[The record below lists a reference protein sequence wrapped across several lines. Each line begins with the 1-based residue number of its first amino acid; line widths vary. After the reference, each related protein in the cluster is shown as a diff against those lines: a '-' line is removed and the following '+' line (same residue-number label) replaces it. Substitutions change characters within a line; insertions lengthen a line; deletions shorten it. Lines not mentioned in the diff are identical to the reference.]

1 MKPTIAVL
9 LGDASGIGPEMAVK
23 LLARPGNCE
32 AAQLLLIADPLA
44 LESGE
49 RIAGQRLDPVRVDSL
64 DALRFKPGRPSLLAQ
79 DTLQGRAPVL
89 GESSEHSG
97 RAAFEALQLAT
108 DAVRRKRVNGIVFAP
123 FNKHSLRLGGLTQE
137 DELRYMQE
145 RLDVSGFVCE
155 FNITGKLWTSRVTSH
170 VPLRDVASLIT
181 GPAIH
186 DAVRII
192 RDALRSAGVAAPR
205 IAVSGLN
212 PHAGDGGSIG
222 REEIDIIEPAVRA
235 LQGQGIDARGPYSP
249 DTVFIGARRGD
260 FDAVVSM
267 YHDQG
272 QIAMKL
278 MGFEQGVTLHGGLPV
293 PVATCASGSA
303 FDIAGKGVA
312 NVEGLQRAFELCVRM
327 ARP

>member
-23 LLARPGNCE
+23 LLARPDNLQ

-49 RIAGQRLDPVRVDSL
+49 RIAGHRLDPLRVESI
-64 DALRFKPGRPSLLAQ
+64 DALRFEPGRPSLLAQ
-79 DTLQGRAPVL
+79 DTLQGRAPTL
-89 GESSEHSG
+89 GESNPHSG
-97 RAAFEALQLAT
+97 RAAFEALQVAT
-108 DAVRRKRVNGIVFAP
+108 DAVRRKKVGGIVFAP

-145 RLDVSGFVCE
+145 RLDVRSFVCE

-170 VPLRDVASLIT
+170 VPLKDVAGLIT

-192 RDALRSAGVAAPR
+192 HEALRSAGVAVPR

-222 REEIDIIEPAVRA
+222 LEEIETIEPAVRA
-235 LQGQGIDARGPYSP
+235 LREQGVDARGPYSP

-293 PVATCASGSA
+293 PVATSASGSA

-312 NVEGLQRAFELCVRM
+312 NVEGLQRAFDLCVRM
-327 ARP
+327 ART